1 MFIYDARRRRVQ
13 LESIQTTLSLQDGVP
28 LLGTLSEQP
37 TPGISAAMRAFFGV
51 RVARGAEAE
60 RTLREQGS
68 PALFRERASGL
79 VRMVRHEIVIR
90 FRGGVD
96 EAKQRKILGLHGFEV
111 RARNSFV
118 PDQVVVHEP
127 NRRRAGTQLIDVA
140 NDWAALDEVVF
151 ATPNFVSQYRR
162 SAGPHREQWH
172 LENRAAHPGQLRDED
187 VDALAAWK
195 VTRGSPGVAIAIL
208 DDGVDV
214 NHPALRANLKT
225 GGRDFF
231 VPDDASPEFR
241 DPRPKVFR
249 YPYDET
255 SGNDIHGTPCAG
267 VAAASGARGGAFG
280 IAPRCKILPIKIFHA
295 DGLASDARVADSI
308 RYAAAHADVLSCSWG
323 GVTSPDIELAIEDIG
338 AARGGRGAPIFCA
351 VGNSHGRP
359 VDAPANH
366 PDAIAVS
373 ASTDQGNRAS
383 YSNQGREVWI
393 AAPSDGGV
401 RGIFTTDVSYP
412 NRGYNPGRAAA
423 GGKDGLSTNDF
434 GGTSSA
440 TPLAAGIG
448 ALILSVN
455 PKLDRA
461 ELRNLLK
468 ETADKIGAGYGADG
482 HSPRFGHGRVN
493 AARAVAAAQATLPAQ
508 RGAGKAPAPRKPRK
522 KRGSSRASEGS

>member
-13 LESIQTTLSLQDGVP
+13 LESIEATLSLRDDGPRLVAH
-28 LLGTLSEQP
+28 SEQP
-37 TPGISAAMRAFFGV
+37 AQGITAAMRAFFGV
-51 RVARGAEAE
+51 RAARGADVE
-60 RTLREQGS
+60 RTLRDQGP
-68 PALFRERASGL
+68 PALFRERSTGL

-90 FRGGVD
+90 FKK
-96 EAKQRKILGLHGFEV
+96 EAAEATRRKILGIHGFQL
-111 RARNSFV
+111 RARNAFV
-118 PDQVVVHEP
+118 PDQVVVHQP
-127 NRRRAGTQLIDVA
+127 DRRRAGAQLIDVA

-162 SAGPHREQWH
+162 SAGPHPEQWH
-172 LENRAAHPGQLRDED
+172 LENRAAHTGQLRDED

-195 VTRGSPGVAIAIL
+195 ITRGSPKVAIAVL

-214 NHPALRANLKT
+214 GHPALKANVKA

-231 VPDDASPEFR
+231 VPDDTSPEFR

-249 YPYDET
+249 YPYDDT
-255 SGNDIHGTPCAG
+255 AGNDIHGTPCAG
-267 VAAASGARGGAFG
+267 VAAANGARGGAWG

-295 DGLASDARVADSI
+295 DGLASDARVADAI
-308 RYAAAHADVLSCSWG
+308 RYAAAHAEVLSCSWG
-323 GVTSPDIELAIEDIG
+323 GVTSPDIELAVEDIG

-351 VGNSHGRP
+351 AGNSYGRP

-373 ASTDQGNRAS
+373 ASTDQGGRAS
-383 YSNQGREVWI
+383 YSNQGPEVWI

-401 RGIFTTDVSYP
+401 RGIFTVDVSYE
-412 NRGYNPGRAAA
+412 NRGYNLGRVSA
-423 GGKDGLSTNDF
+423 GGRDGLSTNDF

-455 PKLDRA
+455 PKLDRV
-461 ELRNLLK
+461 ELRGLLK
-468 ETADKIGAGYGADG
+468 ESADRIGTGYGSDG
-482 HSPRFGHGRVN
+482 HSPRFGYGRVN
-493 AARAVAAAQATLPAQ
+493 AARAVAAAKATLPTG
-508 RGAGKAPAPRKPRK
+508 RGSGRAPVRKPRKPRKPRK
-522 KRGSSRASEGS
+522 KT